1 MADKKE
7 QFEFNYQMDN
17 TPCFEPITPAFNGIA
32 MDDDSKGIDNFRN
45 LQSNYQPSFG
55 GDSVEAKQVSN
66 KINYIDVGEFEKGK
80 LQELK
85 QSGSNDVKT
94 INDSELK
101 QSDL

>member
-45 LQSNYQPSFG
+45 L
-55 GDSVEAKQVSN
+55 
-66 KINYIDVGEFEKGK
+66 
-80 LQELK
+80 
-85 QSGSNDVKT
+85 
-94 INDSELK
+94 
-101 QSDL
+101 